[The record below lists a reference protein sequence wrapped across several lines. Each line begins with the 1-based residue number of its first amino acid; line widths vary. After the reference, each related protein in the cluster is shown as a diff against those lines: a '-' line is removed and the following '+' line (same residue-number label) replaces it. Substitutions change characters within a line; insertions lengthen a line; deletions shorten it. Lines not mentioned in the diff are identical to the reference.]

1 MPLTEN
7 QKHNQKLK
15 MRQRREEVYRQE
27 ELLGIRPIYIK
38 QKAKNKKLI
47 EQMEAATRGST
58 LGAFMSSKNK
68 SDYHR
73 IYYLQNYE
81 KLSKKRKEMMSCATC
96 GHTYLRANRSRHRRS
111 AVHIACLGSD
121 YEPPL
126 KQSRKLYSID
136 SKTKLNVFSKE
147 KIPSTVITFD

>member
-1 MPLTEN
+1 MPLTDQ

-15 MRQRREEVYRQE
+15 MRERREEVYRQE
-27 ELLGIRPIYIK
+27 ELAGIRPIYIK
-38 QKAKNKKLI
+38 NKAKNKKLI
-47 EQMEAATRGST
+47 EKMEAATRGST

-81 KLSKKRKEMMSCATC
+81 RLSKKRKEMMKCATC
-96 GHTYLRANRSRHRRS
+96 GHTYLRANRARHRRS

-126 KQSRKLYSID
+126 KTTRKLYSID
-136 SKTKLNVFSKE
+136 SKTKLNVFSKQTIE
-147 KIPSTVITFD
+147 PLTISFD